1 MTDWCGSPDD
11 TRGDCVPT
19 AVANV
24 FQAVLGI
31 EVDPSEIAV
40 AHERAIGCFDG
51 AYDHGQDITA
61 TLADLVANG
70 WAADPRLQ
78 PSEFHIVP
86 LDALRGALVEYR
98 AAIVWLALPVLDG
111 DYDWVGTETP
121 GTVSHAVCVVP
132 GTLETV
138 LVVSWGRE
146 YTVTDAWL
154 TAYCKGV
161 WVMRFPEGLT

>member
-1 MTDWCGSPDD
+1 
-11 TRGDCVPT
+11 
-19 AVANV
+19 
-24 FQAVLGI
+24 
-31 EVDPSEIAV
+31 
-40 AHERAIGCFDG
+40 
-51 AYDHGQDITA
+51 
-61 TLADLVANG
+61 
-70 WAADPRLQ
+70 
-78 PSEFHIVP
+78 VP

-98 AAIVWLALPVLDG
+98 AAILWLALPIVGD
-111 DYDWVGTETP
+111 DYDWVGTDTP

-161 WVMRFPEGLT
+161 WVMRFGEEAA